1 MISPIG
7 KMIEPTKAYL
17 EIHSMKRLASP
28 PDEILVNCRVPL
40 HNMIAHINLELT
52 YFHMYFVAIT
62 VSWVTGTE
70 PIQLSNTRNE
80 DPLHYLS
87 PLLASVV
94 STVRLRRFPTELL
107 FGYLAV
113 ICLFC
118 FTDPGNGSAA
128 LHYNLH

>member
-62 VSWVTGTE
+62 VSWVTGTD
-70 PIQLSNTRNE
+70 QSDRQTQGMR
-80 DPLHYLS
+80 PLYTTYHLYL
-87 PLLASVV
+87 
-94 STVRLRRFPTELL
+94 LR
-107 FGYLAV
+107 
-113 ICLFC
+113 
-118 FTDPGNGSAA
+118 S
-128 LHYNLH
+128 